1 MQWELL
7 KILNHNLLPEITKH
21 KKYVCFRVVVG
32 CRGKWQWIGEK
43 KEEKRFHFAI
53 YQLGDSYS
61 MSAGL
66 FKISKFKII
75 HCSAVCISYEIIND
89 MHVH

>member
-1 MQWELL
+1 MAMD
-7 KILNHNLLPEITKH
+7 
-21 KKYVCFRVVVG
+21 
-32 CRGKWQWIGEK
+32 RGK
-43 KEEKRFHFAI
+43 KEEKRFLFAT

-61 MSAGL
+61 MSTGL

-75 HCSAVCISYEIIND
+75 HCSAVCRRYKIIND